1 MSALHL
7 CVIAPYL
14 QGGYMGE
21 IINHIR
27 RTCATREYRF
37 TLIRTNSLGE
47 FSLNLGA
54 SEFDGVITIRNAAS
68 PKMVEYLQNRA
79 IPVVAIAHDYFP
91 LDVPI
96 ITSNNAKGMDLAFNY
111 LVERGHKKI
120 TFIGDLSQYDL
131 RKRFERF
138 CELLDEHIFQL
149 TDKSLICVDDTLF
162 TGGREAAARFVKHVD
177 QVDAVICGA
186 GNTGMGF
193 VKQLKAQG
201 INLPEKLEVISFDD
215 VAFMELITPGM
226 PRIDQNLDQVAA
238 HALEALEALITQT
251 PLTTHTLHVD
261 PTLIVGKPAT
271 AERNWQMRVHE
282 LDGLNNLN
290 YVDSLVNNSFELTH
304 KILNSN
310 LDKLMS
316 LAPLFQQHMHLA
328 CLAELKKDK
337 FNRTRL
343 KIKKIFESASAEVL
357 LLDDEENLVPIE
369 SYPGKAFKEKY
380 GNNHPTLV
388 HFPIFV
394 DDELWGFISVFG
406 DPQRASYPTS
416 FTGFTGYMDT
426 IAHSYSLLLSK
437 QQHEIESETTEPL
450 ISETPD
456 VLTPYLKW
464 DLETGGVVWNEKALE
479 KLGFTTDLEKSI
491 YRNMEVFDRVHPEDE
506 HNLRKEIT
514 LSLSHLDRMNTL
526 VRLKLAQGGY
536 AQFRIEGEVVQ
547 KKNDR
552 AVIYRCVI
560 SQIN

>member
-7 CVIAPYL
+7 CVIAPFL

-27 RTCATREYRF
+27 RTCAARDYRF

-47 FSLNLGA
+47 FSLNLGV

-96 ITSNNAKGMDLAFNY
+96 ITSNNALGMDLAFNY
-111 LVERGHKKI
+111 LLERNHKRI
-120 TFIGDLSQYDL
+120 TFVGDLSQYDI

-138 CELLDEHIFQL
+138 CELLDTHGLHL
-149 TDKSLICVDDTLF
+149 TDKSLICVSDSLF
-162 TGGREAAARFVKHVD
+162 TGGREAAARFTGHLGHA
-177 QVDAVICGA
+177 DAVVCGA
-186 GNTGMGF
+186 GHTGMGF
-193 VKQLKAQG
+193 VKQLNSMG
-201 INLPEKLEVISFDD
+201 INIPEKLDVISFDD
-215 VAFMELITPGM
+215 VAFMRLLTPNM

-238 HALEALEALITQT
+238 RALEALESLITQS
-251 PLTTHTLHVD
+251 PLTSHTLYVD
-261 PTLIVGKPAT
+261 PTLVTAT
-271 AERNWQMRVHE
+271 PKEHDSAWQNRIHE

-304 KILNSN
+304 KILDSN

-316 LAPLFQQHMHLA
+316 LSPMFQQHMHLA

-343 KIKKIFESASAEVL
+343 KINKVFEASTEEVAL
-357 LLDDEENLVPIE
+357 VDDDSHLVPIE

-380 GNNHPTLV
+380 GNNHPTVV

-394 DDELWGFISVFG
+394 DANLWGFISVFG
-406 DPQRASYPTS
+406 DPNRANYPTS
-416 FTGFTGYMDT
+416 FAGFTGYMDT
-426 IAHSYSLLLSK
+426 ITHAYSLMLSNK
-437 QQHEIESETTEPL
+437 QHEAEPEIEETTNTEV
-450 ISETPD
+450 PD
-456 VLTPYLKW
+456 ILTPCLKW

-506 HNLRKEIT
+506 HGLRKEIT
-514 LSLSHLDRMNTL
+514 LSLTHLDKMNTL
-526 VRLKLAQGGY
+526 VRLKIAQGGF
-536 AQFRIEGEVVQ
+536 AQFRIEGEVVH
-547 KKNDR
+547 KKDDR
-552 AVIYRCVI
+552 AVIYRCII